1 MKSMVRVKM
10 AIARTFFSDLLG
22 LSHMESTT
30 AAVTALEPAQELSR
44 PQPRWGFG
52 TRIGFRFA
60 FAYFVLYM
68 LPFPSEWLHLP
79 WRQSG
84 PNLSERWYDAA
95 GQKIVPWVAK
105 HILHL
110 SKDITIFSNGSGDT
124 TYNWVAVLCFVILA
138 AMVTV
143 VWSIA
148 DRKRTNYEKLH
159 AWFRVVLR
167 LWLAGIIGLY
177 GMFKLYQAQFP
188 APYLARYL
196 ERYGDSSPMGILWTL
211 MGASRA
217 YTFFTGTVETL
228 GAVLLIIPRLAT
240 LGALVSAAAMTNVFV
255 MNMTYDVPVKL
266 FSFHLLLASI
276 FVAAPDLE
284 PLWDFFVHGRN
295 AQLCPDAPELRR
307 KRSRQALRI
316 AQFAAGAYMLLF
328 LAIGAH
334 QQAQSIAGMP
344 QKTPNYGIWQ
354 VDEFWLDGKLRPP
367 LLTDNDRWQDLVIQ
381 SPGGAIIVPMNGTL
395 DRSQAKVDVA
405 KNTLEVTSSQP
416 KWSARLTY
424 ARRGDTLTLE
434 GSEDGRPLKVTL
446 HRVDPPFLLKTRGFH
461 WVNEFPFNR

>member
-1 MKSMVRVKM
+1 
-10 AIARTFFSDLLG
+10 
-22 LSHMESTT
+22 MESTRAAAT
-30 AAVTALEPAQELSR
+30 ATLEPAHELPK
-44 PQPRWGFG
+44 PQPRWGLG
-52 TRIGFRFA
+52 TRIAFRFT

-95 GQKIVPWVAK
+95 GHKIVPWVAK

-110 SKDITIFSNGSGDT
+110 SKDITVFSNGSGDT
-124 TYNWVAVLCFVILA
+124 TYNWVGALCFVVLA
-138 AMVTV
+138 AITTV
-143 VWSIA
+143 IWSIA

-177 GMFKLYQAQFP
+177 GMYKLYQAQFP
-188 APYLARYL
+188 PPYLARYL
-196 ERYGDSSPMGILWTL
+196 ERYGDSSPMGILWTM

-217 YTFFTGTVETL
+217 YSFFTGAVETL
-228 GAVLLIIPRLAT
+228 GAVLLIIPHIAT

-276 FVAAPDLE
+276 VVAAPDLQQ
-284 PLWDFFVHGRN
+284 LCDFFVHRRR
-295 AQLCPDAPELRR
+295 AQLRPDAPELRR
-307 KRSRQALRI
+307 TRSRRALLV
-316 AQFAAGAYMLLF
+316 AQLAAGAYMF
-328 LAIGAH
+328 LSLGIGAH
-334 QQAQSIAGMP
+334 RQAQSIGEMS

-367 LLTDNDRWQDLVIQ
+367 LLTDSERWQDLVIQ
-381 SPGGAIIVPMNGTL
+381 GPGGATIVPMNGTL
-395 DRSQAKVDVA
+395 DRSQAKVDEA
-405 KNTLEVTSSQP
+405 KGTLEVTSSQP

-424 ARRGDTLTLE
+424 ARQGDTLQLE
-434 GSEDGRPLKVTL
+434 GSEDGRPIKVTL
-446 HRVDPPFLLKTRGFH
+446 HRIDPPFLLKTRGFH

>member
-1 MKSMVRVKM
+1 
-10 AIARTFFSDLLG
+10 
-22 LSHMESTT
+22 MESTT
-30 AAVTALEPAQELSR
+30 AAATAALEPAQELSR

-395 DRSQAKVDVA
+395 DRSQAKVGEA